1 MNFKLALIG
10 AVTLTLLVAGNPARG
25 QPLPNNFWP
34 NSTFGSGTNLA
45 APDGSGTPTGWVR
58 NGSDPTIDQVT
69 PVSLPDSS
77 YAIMVND
84 QDTGNYGEW
93 DSYVSLAGVAN
104 AGDTINVQYDQMYSV
119 QDGEMRVA
127 VVFYDSGNSAISAG
141 QFVVTGDSPG
151 WAGTIAS
158 STFTKINQSLLVP
171 IGAVTLNV
179 GVVSGGS
186 EVTSGYL
193 VVDDLYV
200 ARAPTPDL
208 LPGNFWPNP
217 SFESG
222 SNLDQTNGIP
232 TGWNSYNSG
241 SSIITQVTT
250 NNYVSASH
258 ALAAVDGDSGAYG
271 SWYSNHAPL
280 TNTAVAGSILNLQW
294 FELYSITNGDFRVV
308 FTFFD
313 GGGNGLGDNN
323 FVVNGNSA
331 GWQGTVAGS
340 GFTQVNQQLTVPA
353 GAVTIAVQLVSG
365 GPSATTGIMMI
376 DDLSIALQP
385 PPPPLLPGNFWPN
398 PGFESG
404 SNLDQTNGVPTG
416 WNFYNSGSSYITQ
429 VTTNNYVSPTHAL
442 AMMDNDPLSYG
453 SWYSD
458 HAPLTNTAI
467 AGSILDLQ
475 WFELYSI
482 TNGDMRVVFTFFDGG
497 GNGLGDNS
505 FVVNG
510 NSAGWQ
516 GAVAGSGFTKR
527 NEQLTVPAGA
537 VTIAVQLISAGS
549 GAETGIMLIDDLSVA
564 VHVVQPL
571 PPTVLAGNFFPN
583 PTFEVGV
590 QLDNPTLGIPAGG
603 WNRGGS
609 SSLIDQITTINST
622 SPTHSLELLDG
633 DTGNYGE
640 WYMFFNL
647 SGLVTDNDAVDIQ
660 WFQLY
665 SITNGSMRLSFAFL
679 DGGGNTLFGVD
690 YNTSPNGT
698 NSGWQGS
705 VGPPSTFEQQFQ
717 RLAVPVGTTQLRVN
731 FASGGASSVI
741 GVMLIDD
748 LSMRLSLPLITG
760 VALQSG
766 GVNLTWNSMQS
777 KNYTVLFTSTLSGT
791 PTWTPL
797 ATNIPGGFPTTSYLD
812 LAVHG
817 GNQGFYRILQQ

>member
-25 QPLPNNFWP
+25 QPLPNNFWQ
-34 NSTFGSGTNLA
+34 NSSFGSGTNLN

-93 DSYVSLAGVAN
+93 DSYISLAGLVN
-104 AGDTINVQYDQMYSV
+104 AGDTINVQYDQMYST
-119 QDGEMRVA
+119 QDGQMRVTVGFLDVNNNFITA
-127 VVFYDSGNSAISAG
+127 DNFLVS
-141 QFVVTGDSPG
+141 GDSPG
-151 WAGTIAS
+151 WNGDIAS
-158 STFTKINQSLLVP
+158 STFTQTNQSVLVP

-179 GVVSGGS
+179 AVVSD
-186 EVTSGYL
+186 VITSGYL

-217 SFESG
+217 SFELG
-222 SNLDQTNGIP
+222 SNLDQTNGVP

-258 ALAAVDGDSGAYG
+258 ALAVVDGDPTAYGSWYSDHAPLTNTAIAGSILNLQWFELYSITNGDFRVVFTFFDGGGNSLGGDHNFVVNGNSAGWQGAVAGSGFTQVNQQLTVPAGAVTIGVQLVSAGSGAETGIMMIDDLSIALQPPPPPLLPGNFWPNPGFELGSNLDQTNGVPTGWNSYNSGSSIITQVSTNNYVSPTHSLALVDNDPLSYG

-280 TNTAVAGSILNLQW
+280 TNTAIAGSTLDLQW
-294 FELYSITNGDFRVV
+294 YELYSITNGDFRVV

-340 GFTQVNQQLTVPA
+340 GFTQVNQQLTVP
-353 GAVTIAVQLVSG
+353 V
-365 GPSATTGIMMI
+365 
-376 DDLSIALQP
+376 
-385 PPPPLLPGNFWPN
+385 
-398 PGFESG
+398 
-404 SNLDQTNGVPTG
+404 
-416 WNFYNSGSSYITQ
+416 
-429 VTTNNYVSPTHAL
+429 
-442 AMMDNDPLSYG
+442 
-453 SWYSD
+453 
-458 HAPLTNTAI
+458 
-467 AGSILDLQ
+467 
-475 WFELYSI
+475 
-482 TNGDMRVVFTFFDGG
+482 
-497 GNGLGDNS
+497 
-505 FVVNG
+505 
-510 NSAGWQ
+510 
-516 GAVAGSGFTKR
+516 
-527 NEQLTVPAGA
+527 GA

-549 GAETGIMLIDDLSVA
+549 GAETGIMLIDNLSVA

-590 QLDNPTLGIPAGG
+590 LLDNPTLGIPAGG

-609 SSLIDQITTINST
+609 SSLIDQITTNNST
-622 SPTHSLELLDG
+622 SPTHSLELLDN

-647 SGLVTDNDAVDIQ
+647 SGLVSDNDAVDIQ

-665 SITNGSMRLSFAFL
+665 SITNGQMRLSFAFL
-679 DGGGNTLFGVD
+679 DTNSVTLFNID
-690 YNTSPNGT
+690 NNTSPNGT
-698 NSGWQGS
+698 NAGWQGS
-705 VGPPSTFEQQFQ
+705 VGPPSTFDQEFI

-731 FASGGASSVI
+731 FASGGASSVT

-748 LSMRLSLPLITG
+748 LSVRLSVPNFTA
-760 VALQSG
+760 VAPQSG
-766 GVNLTWNSMQS
+766 GYNLTWNSMAS
-777 KNYTVLFTSTLSGT
+777 KNYTVQFTGSLSPT

-812 LAVHG
+812 TASHG
-817 GNQGFYRILQQ
+817 GHQGFYRILQQ

>member
-25 QPLPNNFWP
+25 QPLPNNFWQ
-34 NSTFGSGTNLA
+34 NSSFGSGTNLN

-93 DSYVSLAGVAN
+93 DSYISLAGLVN
-104 AGDTINVQYDQMYSV
+104 AGDTINVQYDQMYST
-119 QDGEMRVA
+119 QDGQMRVTVGFLDVNNNFITA
-127 VVFYDSGNSAISAG
+127 DNFLVS
-141 QFVVTGDSPG
+141 GDSPG
-151 WAGTIAS
+151 WNGDIAS
-158 STFTKINQSLLVP
+158 STFTQTNQSVLVP

-179 GVVSGGS
+179 AVVSD
-186 EVTSGYL
+186 VITSGYL

-217 SFESG
+217 SFELG
-222 SNLDQTNGIP
+222 SNLDQTNGVP

-258 ALAAVDGDSGAYG
+258 ALAVVDGDPTAYGSWYSDHAPLTNTAIAGSILNLQWFELYSITNGDFRVVFTFFDGGGNSLGGDHNFVVNGNSAGWQGTVAGSGFTQVNQQLTVPAGAVTIGVQLVSAGSGAETGIMMIDDLSIALQPPPPPLLPGNFWPNPGFELGSNLDQTNGVPTGWNSYNSGSSIITQVSTNNYVSPTHSLALVDNDPLSYG

-280 TNTAVAGSILNLQW
+280 TNTAIAGSTLDLQW
-294 FELYSITNGDFRVV
+294 YELYSITNGDFRVV

-340 GFTQVNQQLTVPA
+340 GFTQVNQQLTVP
-353 GAVTIAVQLVSG
+353 V
-365 GPSATTGIMMI
+365 
-376 DDLSIALQP
+376 
-385 PPPPLLPGNFWPN
+385 
-398 PGFESG
+398 
-404 SNLDQTNGVPTG
+404 
-416 WNFYNSGSSYITQ
+416 
-429 VTTNNYVSPTHAL
+429 
-442 AMMDNDPLSYG
+442 
-453 SWYSD
+453 
-458 HAPLTNTAI
+458 
-467 AGSILDLQ
+467 
-475 WFELYSI
+475 
-482 TNGDMRVVFTFFDGG
+482 
-497 GNGLGDNS
+497 
-505 FVVNG
+505 
-510 NSAGWQ
+510 
-516 GAVAGSGFTKR
+516 
-527 NEQLTVPAGA
+527 GA

-549 GAETGIMLIDDLSVA
+549 GAETGIMLIDNLSVA

-590 QLDNPTLGIPAGG
+590 LLDNPTLGIPAGG

-609 SSLIDQITTINST
+609 SSLIDQITTNNST
-622 SPTHSLELLDG
+622 SPTHSLELLDN

-647 SGLVTDNDAVDIQ
+647 SGLVSDNDAVDIQ

-665 SITNGSMRLSFAFL
+665 SITNGQMRLSFAFL
-679 DGGGNTLFGVD
+679 DTNSVTLFNID
-690 YNTSPNGT
+690 NNTSPNGT
-698 NSGWQGS
+698 NAGWQGS
-705 VGPPSTFEQQFQ
+705 VGPPSTFDQEFI

-731 FASGGASSVI
+731 FASGGASSVT

-748 LSMRLSLPLITG
+748 LSVRLSVPNFTA
-760 VALQSG
+760 VAPQSG
-766 GVNLTWNSMQS
+766 GYNLTWNSMAS
-777 KNYTVLFTSTLSGT
+777 KNYTVQFTGSLSPT

-812 LAVHG
+812 TASHG
-817 GNQGFYRILQQ
+817 GHQGFYRILQQ

>member
-25 QPLPNNFWP
+25 QPLPNNFWQ
-34 NSTFGSGTNLA
+34 NSSFGSGTNLN

-93 DSYVSLAGVAN
+93 DSYISLAGLVN
-104 AGDTINVQYDQMYSV
+104 AGDTINVQYDQMYST
-119 QDGEMRVA
+119 QDGQMRVTVGFLDVNNNFITA
-127 VVFYDSGNSAISAG
+127 DNFLVS
-141 QFVVTGDSPG
+141 GDSPG
-151 WAGTIAS
+151 WNGDIAS
-158 STFTKINQSLLVP
+158 STFTQTNQSVLVP

-179 GVVSGGS
+179 AVVSD
-186 EVTSGYL
+186 VITSGYL

-217 SFESG
+217 SFELG
-222 SNLDQTNGIP
+222 SNLDQTNGVP

-258 ALAAVDGDSGAYG
+258 ALAVVDGDPTAYGSWYSDHAPLTNTAIAGSILNLQWFELYSITNGDFRVVFTFFDGGGNSLGGDHNFVVNGNSAGWQGAVAGSGFTQVNQQLTVPAGAVTIGVQLVSAGSGAETGIMMIDDLSIALQPPPPPLLPGNFWPNPGFELGSNLDQTNGVPTGWNSYNSGSSIITQVSTNNYVSPTHSLALVDNDPLSYG

-280 TNTAVAGSILNLQW
+280 TNTAIAGSTLDLQW
-294 FELYSITNGDFRVV
+294 YELYSITNGDFRVV

-340 GFTQVNQQLTVPA
+340 GFTQVNQQLTVP
-353 GAVTIAVQLVSG
+353 V
-365 GPSATTGIMMI
+365 
-376 DDLSIALQP
+376 
-385 PPPPLLPGNFWPN
+385 
-398 PGFESG
+398 
-404 SNLDQTNGVPTG
+404 
-416 WNFYNSGSSYITQ
+416 
-429 VTTNNYVSPTHAL
+429 
-442 AMMDNDPLSYG
+442 
-453 SWYSD
+453 
-458 HAPLTNTAI
+458 
-467 AGSILDLQ
+467 
-475 WFELYSI
+475 
-482 TNGDMRVVFTFFDGG
+482 
-497 GNGLGDNS
+497 
-505 FVVNG
+505 
-510 NSAGWQ
+510 
-516 GAVAGSGFTKR
+516 
-527 NEQLTVPAGA
+527 GA

-549 GAETGIMLIDDLSVA
+549 GAETGIMLIDNLSVA

-590 QLDNPTLGIPAGG
+590 LLDNPTLGIPAGG

-609 SSLIDQITTINST
+609 SSLIDQITTNNST
-622 SPTHSLELLDG
+622 SPTHSLELLDN

-647 SGLVTDNDAVDIQ
+647 SGLVSDNDAVDIQ

-665 SITNGSMRLSFAFL
+665 GITNGQMRLSFAFL
-679 DGGGNTLFGVD
+679 DTNSVTLFNID
-690 YNTSPNGT
+690 NNTSPNGT
-698 NSGWQGS
+698 NAGWQGS
-705 VGPPSTFEQQFQ
+705 VGPPSTFDQEFI

-731 FASGGASSVI
+731 FASGGASSVT

-748 LSMRLSLPLITG
+748 LSVRLSVPNFTA
-760 VALQSG
+760 VAPQSG
-766 GVNLTWNSMQS
+766 GYNLTWNSMAS
-777 KNYTVLFTSTLSGT
+777 KNYTVQFTGSLSPT

-812 LAVHG
+812 TASHG
-817 GNQGFYRILQQ
+817 GHQGFYRILQQ

>member
-280 TNTAVAGSILNLQW
+280 TNTAVAGSIL
-294 FELYSITNGDFRVV
+294 
-308 FTFFD
+308 
-313 GGGNGLGDNN
+313 
-323 FVVNGNSA
+323 
-331 GWQGTVAGS
+331 
-340 GFTQVNQQLTVPA
+340 
-353 GAVTIAVQLVSG
+353 
-365 GPSATTGIMMI
+365 
-376 DDLSIALQP
+376 
-385 PPPPLLPGNFWPN
+385 
-398 PGFESG
+398 
-404 SNLDQTNGVPTG
+404 
-416 WNFYNSGSSYITQ
+416 
-429 VTTNNYVSPTHAL
+429 
-442 AMMDNDPLSYG
+442 
-453 SWYSD
+453 
-458 HAPLTNTAI
+458 
-467 AGSILDLQ
+467 DLQ

-516 GAVAGSGFTKR
+516 GTVAGSGFTQV
-527 NEQLTVPAGA
+527 NQQLTVPAGA

>member
-34 NSTFGSGTNLA
+34 NSTFESGTNLG

-93 DSYVSLAGVAN
+93 DSYISLAGLVN
-104 AGDTINVQYDQMYSV
+104 AGDTINVQYDQMYST
-119 QDGEMRVA
+119 QDGQMRVTVGFLDVNNNFITA
-127 VVFYDSGNSAISAG
+127 DNFLVS
-141 QFVVTGDSPG
+141 GDSPG
-151 WAGTIAS
+151 WNGDIAS
-158 STFTKINQSLLVP
+158 STFTQTNQSVLVP

-179 GVVSGGS
+179 AVVSD
-186 EVTSGYL
+186 VITSGYL

-217 SFESG
+217 SFELG
-222 SNLDQTNGIP
+222 SNLDQTNGVP

-258 ALAAVDGDSGAYG
+258 ALAVVDGDPTAYGSWYSDHAPLTNTAIAGSILNLQWFELYSITNGDFRVVFTFFDGGGNSLGGDHNFVVNGNSAGWQGAVAGSGFTQVNQQLTVPAGAVTIGVQLVSAGSGAETGIMMIDDLSIALQPPPPPLLPGNFWPNPGFELGSNLDQTNGVPTGWNSYNSGSSIITQVSTNNYVSPTHSLALVDNDPLSYG

-280 TNTAVAGSILNLQW
+280 TNTAIAGSTLDLQW
-294 FELYSITNGDFRVV
+294 YELYSITNGDFRVV

-340 GFTQVNQQLTVPA
+340 GFTQVNQQLTVP
-353 GAVTIAVQLVSG
+353 V
-365 GPSATTGIMMI
+365 
-376 DDLSIALQP
+376 
-385 PPPPLLPGNFWPN
+385 
-398 PGFESG
+398 
-404 SNLDQTNGVPTG
+404 
-416 WNFYNSGSSYITQ
+416 
-429 VTTNNYVSPTHAL
+429 
-442 AMMDNDPLSYG
+442 
-453 SWYSD
+453 
-458 HAPLTNTAI
+458 
-467 AGSILDLQ
+467 
-475 WFELYSI
+475 
-482 TNGDMRVVFTFFDGG
+482 
-497 GNGLGDNS
+497 
-505 FVVNG
+505 
-510 NSAGWQ
+510 
-516 GAVAGSGFTKR
+516 
-527 NEQLTVPAGA
+527 GA

-549 GAETGIMLIDDLSVA
+549 GAETGIMLIDNLSVA

-590 QLDNPTLGIPAGG
+590 LLDNPTLGIPAGG

-609 SSLIDQITTINST
+609 SSLIDQITTNNST
-622 SPTHSLELLDG
+622 SPTHSLELLDN

-647 SGLVTDNDAVDIQ
+647 SGLVSDNDAVDIQ

-665 SITNGSMRLSFAFL
+665 SITNGQMRLSFAFL
-679 DGGGNTLFGVD
+679 DTNSVTLFNID
-690 YNTSPNGT
+690 NNTSPNGT
-698 NSGWQGS
+698 NAGWQGS
-705 VGPPSTFEQQFQ
+705 VGPPSTFDQEFI

-731 FASGGASSVI
+731 FASGGASSVT

-748 LSMRLSLPLITG
+748 LSVRLSVPNFTA
-760 VALQSG
+760 VAPQSG
-766 GVNLTWNSMQS
+766 GYNLTWNSMAS
-777 KNYTVLFTSTLSGT
+777 KNYTVQFTGSLSPT

-812 LAVHG
+812 TASHG
-817 GNQGFYRILQQ
+817 GHQGFYRILQQ